1 MQSTPSAK
9 NSSLWAQIIAAIWIA
24 GWSAYKF
31 VSNSSA
37 IDMADVM
44 LSGLAIAACFTP
56 VYFSIIMDKVKDIRF
71 GTGNQ
76 EAGK

>member
-1 MQSTPSAK
+1 MNMTPSGK
-9 NSSLWAQIIAAIWIA
+9 SSSLWAQIIAAAWIA

-31 VSNSSA
+31 VSNASG
-37 IDMADVM
+37 IDMGDVM

-71 GTGNQ
+71 GNTT
-76 EAGK
+76 EARK